1 MSGLPS
7 FFQQRGKTVLDE
19 LADYELGGDLDEED
33 LEEEEIGDDTAFD
46 DNFIGSDTELPSFF
60 QSSTTEK
67 VGPPSVPEN
76 DYPVRSEDVN
86 LSQLLKNFTWP
97 VKGTPYG
104 SILCS
109 AADLNFSS
117 VQHSE
122 LVSCQRII
130 RLSRNRNYKPFSS

>member
-19 LADYELGGDLDEED
+19 LADYELGGDLDEEE

-46 DNFIGSDTELPSFF
+46 DNFIGSATELPSFF
-60 QSSTTEK
+60 QSSATEK
-67 VGPPSVPEN
+67 VEPLSVLEN

-97 VKGTPYG
+97 GKGTPHG
-104 SILCS
+104 RILCS

-117 VQHSE
+117 EQHSE
-122 LVSCQRII
+122 LAFCQ
-130 RLSRNRNYKPFSS
+130 